1 MADATATRT
10 LVVERIMPHPPDKIW
25 RALAQG
31 PLIEEWLM
39 KNDFEPVVGRKFNFR
54 SMPGSHWNGVVDCEV
69 LVVESNHRLCYSW
82 NASGGKAATGLKTI
96 VTWILTPTDGG
107 PHVRMEQSGFG
118 PEDVRNYQG
127 ANYGW
132 QKYIAR
138 LEGVAARLQ

>member
-10 LVVERIMPHPPDKIW
+10 LVERIMPHPLDKIW

-39 KNDFEPVVGRKFNFR
+39 KNDFEPVVGCKFNFR

-69 LVVESNHRLCYSW
+69 LVVESNHRLSYSW

-96 VTWILTPTDGG
+96 VTWILTPTDGARMCAWSSRVSG
-107 PHVRMEQSGFG
+107 PKTYAITRAQTMAG
-118 PEDVRNYQG
+118 RNTSP
-127 ANYGW
+127 GW
-132 QKYIAR
+132 KAWR
-138 LEGVAARLQ
+138 RGCNE